1 MSFDAFVLGC
11 AKGDKETA
19 MAFFPKIQ
27 SPCPYIAD
35 LGAIMDGDFCRMCER
50 QVFDLSH
57 MSSNEKKAF
66 LDGCTGEV
74 CISYRFTPALA
85 AAALAAAMPSA
96 AAAQDLG
103 PVVPDAAAIAA
114 STAEIAAMEG
124 EAIIVTGG
132 GIKDP
137 RNVQYVE
144 DPTAPDAPALP
155 VVYDDPP
162 ARQAAA
168 APALPATGG

>member
-1 MSFDAFVLGC
+1 
-11 AKGDKETA
+11 

-27 SPCPYIAD
+27 SPCPYIAN
-35 LGAIMDGDFCRMCER
+35 LASVMDGDFCRMCER

-57 MSSNEKKAF
+57 MDSDEKKVF
-66 LDGCTGEV
+66 LAGCTGEV
-74 CISYRFTPALA
+74 CISYRFSPAIA
-85 AAALAAAMPSA
+85 AAALAAAMPAA

-103 PVVPDAAAIAA
+103 PAISDAAAIAA
-114 STAEIAAMEG
+114 STAEIAAMQQSEW
-124 EAIIVTGG
+124 VVVG

-144 DPTAPDAPALP
+144 DPSDHGVPELP

-162 ARQAAA
+162 ARPAAA
-168 APALPATGG
+168 LRATRPASAG

>member
-1 MSFDAFVLGC
+1 
-11 AKGDKETA
+11 

-27 SPCPYIAD
+27 SPCPYIAN
-35 LGAIMDGDFCRMCER
+35 LSSIMDGDFCRMCER

-57 MSSNEKKAF
+57 MSSMEKKAF

-74 CISYRFTPALA
+74 CITYRFTPAIA
-85 AAALAAAMPSA
+85 AAALAAAMPAA

-114 STAEIAAMEG
+114 STAEIAAMDG

-144 DPTAPDAPALP
+144 DPTDQSVPELP

-162 ARQAAA
+162 VRQAAA
-168 APALPATGG
+168 APAPPPAAGR

>member
-1 MSFDAFVLGC
+1 
-11 AKGDKETA
+11 

-27 SPCPYIAD
+27 SPCPYLAD
-35 LGAIMDGDFCRMCER
+35 LASIMDGDFCRMCER
-50 QVFDLSH
+50 QVFDLTH
-57 MSSNEKKAF
+57 MSSDEKKAF

-85 AAALAAAMPSA
+85 AAALAAAMPA
-96 AAAQDLG
+96 AAVAQDLG
-103 PVVPDAAAIAA
+103 PIAPDSAAIAA

-144 DPTAPDAPALP
+144 DPSDQGVPELP

-162 ARQAAA
+162 VRQAAA
-168 APALPATGG
+168 APGPPPATRG